1 VAFGFSTWSLG
12 FWICFGFG
20 SIWIWDL
27 FCGYWLILGVGWI
40 VGKGEEGEKR
50 LIKGIKKSLK
60 SLIRRFRPPVS
71 FLFIFILFL
80 FGEASFGL
88 YIIGLLLVLGGGLIR
103 LWASGYI
110 FKEEYLAR
118 EGPYAY
124 CRNPLYLGSLLIGLG
139 FCLISGILLS
149 IFFLLFLFLLFYYP
163 TILSEERDLKEKFGG
178 EYKDYCREIPCFI
191 PKMTIEIFVAPTF
204 CLPAVI
210 RRRLQDRQAH
220 RRGGGNFSWRQSF
233 KNREPA
239 SLLGILLMSL
249 SFLFTGGKGLGI
261 FVFQM
266 VK

>member
-1 VAFGFSTWSLG
+1 M
-12 FWICFGFG
+12 
-20 SIWIWDL
+20 
-27 FCGYWLILGVGWI
+27 
-40 VGKGEEGEKR
+40 
-50 LIKGIKKSLK
+50 KKPLK
-60 SLIRRFRPPVS
+60 SLIRHSRPPAS
-71 FLFIFILFL
+71 FLFIFVLFL
-80 FGEASFGL
+80 FGETSFGL

-118 EGPYAY
+118 GGPYAY

-149 IFFLLFLFLLFYYP
+149 IFFLLSLFLLFYYP
-163 TILSEERDLKEKFGG
+163 TILSEERDLKEKFVKKY
-178 EYKDYCREIPCFI
+178 EDYCREVPCFI
-191 PKMTIEIFVAPTF
+191 PKLSFT
-204 CLPAVI
+204 CLPAV
-210 RRRLQDRQAH
+210 RHRQ
-220 RRGGGNFSWRQSF
+220 GGENFSWRQSF

-261 FVFQM
+261 FVYQM